1 MDMVIMTH
9 WEGLLGFLGLLLLL
23 YISVVDN
30 FEGAPSVW
38 EFLLYICGRKGQESR

>member
-38 EFLLYICGRKGQESR
+38 EFLLCICGRKGQESR